1 MSNFYRLTISPNTQ
15 QINIPIK
22 VDFDQYG
29 KEQDYIEFENEAI
42 EKVINP
48 PQDFEVSRFA
58 HSTFIPN
65 NIQNSLSTGD
75 GKIATDINY
84 KMFFFDDTIFLSA
97 STINNW
103 QIDYRNQGFTTQE
116 LYFSS
121 NSFKNSFF
129 KLDFYDTQ
137 STEQQKIYFTLVLPT
152 QQGLKIDATIE
163 SLVSSSDVEIRTPNF
178 LLDYV
183 GDKEGF
189 FIYWL
194 KNKDYIDINEF
205 YMSCK
210 FFNAKTGEFIR
221 LMNTP
226 QALLPNQF
234 NFNKND
240 NFYYKCVLNYETY
253 EYEMFLEDPQG
264 NLLRVGTTDNPI
276 NFYEY
281 INP

>member
-29 KEQDYIEFENEAI
+29 KEQDYVEFENETI

-58 HSTFIPN
+58 HSNYLPT
-65 NIQNSLSTGD
+65 NIQNSLSIG
-75 GKIATDINY
+75 GSKIATDINY
-84 KMFFFDDTIFLSA
+84 KMFFFDDTTFLSA
-97 STINNW
+97 STVNNW

-116 LYFSS
+116 VYFSS
-121 NSFKNSFF
+121 NSFTNSFF

-137 STEQQKIYFTLVLPT
+137 NTEQQKIYFTLVLPT
-152 QQGLKIDATIE
+152 QQGAKIDATIE
-163 SLVSSSDVEIRTPNF
+163 SLVSSSNVEIRVPDF
-178 LLDYV
+178 SLDYV

-194 KNKDYIDINEF
+194 KNRDYINISEF
-205 YMSCK
+205 YVSCK
-210 FFNAKTGEFIR
+210 FFNAKTGEFVR
-221 LMNTP
+221 MMNTP
-226 QALLPNQF
+226 QALLTNRF

-240 NFYYKCVLNYETY
+240 RFYYKCVLNYETY
-253 EYEMFLEDPQG
+253 EYEIYLQDTQG
-264 NLLRVGTTDNPI
+264 NLTRVGTEVNPI
-276 NFYEY
+276 NWFEY